1 MFLTVF
7 FYIYKYQSS
16 ISRVSH
22 KSLA

>member
-22 KSLA
+22 RSLV

>member
-22 KSLA
+22 KSLV